1 MGVPSPSFDPTETD
15 QEAEPFGMAQGFRPD
30 LDAYE
35 GPLDVMLDLARRH
48 KIDLAEVSIGTLV
61 DQFLAW
67 LEQVVAQ
74 NKGLER
80 GAAALIAVAWLVDLK
95 VRSLFPGPKVAQFD
109 PADALRRQLMHLEMI
124 RSLASRLTDRHR
136 LGRDVFE
143 RGYSDEPRIYRDY
156 RRSAHGLTK
165 YYHVSPLMKDGQV
178 TWVSKAGKSL
188 QTPSPAVE
196 LATLFEV
203 AKAFGPRKVPEVQA
217 NRGEALVF
225 RPAETVPVEVA
236 MKSFRAMALQRPEGF
251 GFEEAVP
258 ESPAGLR
265 RSAYASSLIAI
276 LELAKDGE
284 LEVEQLELFGQMQL
298 MRPKIPR
305 ET

>member
-1 MGVPSPSFDPTETD
+1 MGIPSPSFDPAGND
-15 QEAEPFGMAQGFRPD
+15 QEAEPFGLAEGFRPE
-30 LDAYE
+30 LEAYE

-48 KIDLAEVSIGTLV
+48 KIDLTEVPIGTLV

-74 NKGLER
+74 NRGLER

-95 VRSLFPGPKVAQFD
+95 VRSLFPGPKMAQFD

-124 RSLASRLTDRHR
+124 RALASRLMDRHR

-143 RGYSDEPRIYRDY
+143 RGYCEEPRIYRDY

-165 YYHVSPLMKDGQV
+165 HYHVSPLMKDGQV

-203 AKAFGPRKVPEVQA
+203 AKAFGPRKHPQDRA
-217 NRGEALVF
+217 NRGETLLF
-225 RPAETVPVEVA
+225 RPAETVPVGVA
-236 MKSFRAMALQRPEGF
+236 LKSFRDMAKRRPEGF
-251 GFEEAVP
+251 EFDEAVP
-258 ESPAGLR
+258 EVSARLR
-265 RSAYASSLIAI
+265 RSAFASSLVAV
-276 LELAKDGE
+276 LEMAREGE
-284 LEVEQLELFGQMQL
+284 ICLHQTDIFSSIEIKSTL
-298 MRPKIPR
+298 
-305 ET
+305 